1 MQPRRPALDLLLF
14 LLRHAAPRVC
24 GMTRENG
31 SGKDQPVEDPDPHMG
46 PVPDKQLHRWKG
58 EGGAMPPEPV
68 PTPEDDNEDDNE
80 DDDDSH

>member
-1 MQPRRPALDLLLF
+1 
-14 LLRHAAPRVC
+14 
-24 GMTRENG
+24 MTRENG
-31 SGKDQPVEDPDPHMG
+31 SDKDQPVEDPDPHMG